1 MEFIT
6 EENSEKKLYNIEY
19 NIAYIAYNN
28 YLQLFLD
35 KNNLLH
41 SFSSNK
47 ISFQANSL
55 QSLDDYIKTQFLN
68 EDNLKKFIYDLGS
81 QILFLKENGIK
92 IPYFSLGDIIII
104 NHNNFLFINSKKL
117 IKKRVEGDIIS
128 RIEGISSV
136 DFIPP
141 ELLEKKDINISHI
154 HYSSAYYSL
163 AKLILYVFDFIL
175 ENLYYTNVY
184 FFLNRCLK
192 DDPLKRDFLY
202 I

>member
-6 EENSEKKLYNIEY
+6 VENSEKNLYNIEY
-19 NIAYIAYNN
+19 NIAYNAYNN

-55 QSLDDYIKTQFLN
+55 QSLDDYIKTQFLS

-117 IKKRVEGDIIS
+117 IKKGVEGDILS

-192 DDPLKRDFLY
+192 NDPLKRDFLY

>member
-141 ELLEKKDINISHI
+141 
-154 HYSSAYYSL
+154 
-163 AKLILYVFDFIL
+163 
-175 ENLYYTNVY
+175 
-184 FFLNRCLK
+184 
-192 DDPLKRDFLY
+192 
-202 I
+202 

>member
-35 KNNLLH
+35 KNNLLD
-41 SFSSNK
+41 SLSSNK

-55 QSLDDYIKTQFLN
+55 QSLDDYIKTQFLS

-104 NHNNFLFINSKKL
+104 NQNNFLFINSKKL
-117 IKKRVEGDIIS
+117 IKKGVEGHILS

-184 FFLNRCLK
+184 YFLNRCLK